1 MIINNLWNLIYRKPC
16 YHLTTFFSLPFK
28 GLNINFRPSTS
39 LKEKLQNVDLELD
52 GIWKCIDLTAD
63 EKVYQR
69 INQNHDGGVELP
81 DDGGDDE
88 TVDPNN
94 PGDDF
99 VG

>member
-1 MIINNLWNLIYRKPC
+1 
-16 YHLTTFFSLPFK
+16 
-28 GLNINFRPSTS
+28 
-39 LKEKLQNVDLELD
+39 VDLELD